1 MKLLIKIIILFQC
14 SMSYADSVYGLRLR
28 KSISNINLKSA
39 ILDQINY
46 GDGLYT
52 WLHFDFG
59 NMKYINEMCI
69 SSNQDDM
76 IRGSGKKVMGK
87 YGYSNQGYIQFD
99 SNSDVLKHK
108 VIFEEHILI
117 MVSANH
123 AKF

>member
-1 MKLLIKIIILFQC
+1 
-14 SMSYADSVYGLRLR
+14 
-28 KSISNINLKSA
+28 
-39 ILDQINY
+39 
-46 GDGLYT
+46 
-52 WLHFDFG
+52 
-59 NMKYINEMCI
+59 MKYINEMCI

-99 SNSDVLKHK
+99 SNSDVIETQSFL
-108 VIFEEHILI
+108 EEHILI